1 MRVLAVDPGGTTGMA
16 YYYDGLFDS
25 WQADDYQS
33 AVEWSAELL
42 DSTTPLDALVCEG
55 FVIRA
60 NTAKLDAGAFSL
72 TTDLIGACRLLAHQ
86 AGIPFVRQ
94 TPAEAKS
101 FATDD
106 KLRRLGWYIPTK
118 GGHANDA
125 SRHLLTFLAKQNYA
139 PILQALTAET

>member
-1 MRVLAVDPGGTTGMA
+1 MS
-16 YYYDGLFDS
+16 LFDS
-25 WQADDYQS
+25 DGVEAHIGQFHSWQ
-33 AVEWSAELL
+33 E
-42 DSTTPLDALVCEG
+42 DSFESCTREVHDRVRFKAPDALVCEG
-55 FVIRA
+55 FVIRS
-60 NTAKLDAGAFSL
+60 NTSKLDAGAFSL

-106 KLRRLGWYIPTK
+106 KLRRLGWYRPTK

-125 SRHLLTFLAKQNYA
+125 SRHLLTFLAKQNYS
-139 PILQALTAET
+139 PILQALTAETPLATHP